1 MYDTSTKAIED
12 ICHLLQCQPENLIE
26 WKVDIK
32 PDLIYATRFKE

>member
-1 MYDTSTKAIED
+1 MCDASTKAIED

-32 PDLIYATRFKE
+32 SYLTYATKFKE